1 MTWLKNSYAAFARRY
16 GYMAERSGHL
26 SNIII
31 TAWKSLGILDPLLKH
46 ITRSD
51 GGFMTGSMLCRYLQE
66 WQEDLLNFRRAGYTL
81 TGKMMETANRST
93 TLMRSAKK
101 VRDELFAEKPE
112 VEPDWR
118 KSWLVA
124 QD

>member
-1 MTWLKNSYAAFARRY
+1 
-16 GYMAERSGHL
+16 
-26 SNIII
+26 
-31 TAWKSLGILDPLLKH
+31 
-46 ITRSD
+46 
-51 GGFMTGSMLCRYLQE
+51 MTGSMLCRYLQE